1 LAFFSEQGIATVLST
16 GDIVDGPGD
25 PNRCISLLQ
34 DHNVLCVRGNH
45 ERWLL
50 NNQTRHIPMAHT
62 LEDLTPSSLDY
73 LATLPVTRWIDIA
86 GETILLC
93 HGIDQQDM
101 AKVWPGSDRMPAE
114 RNETLDHIIDEGRC
128 QWLINGHLHFRT
140 LLAFEGMTLLNAGT
154 LTGSRWPGFMTLALE
169 SQQIDIYEFRDSKI
183 EHLRQVSAAPEPIW
197 KNTQSFDGQWDP
209 LALASTLT

>member
-1 LAFFSEQGIATVLST
+1 
-16 GDIVDGPGD
+16 
-25 PNRCISLLQ
+25 
-34 DHNVLCVRGNH
+34 
-45 ERWLL
+45 
-50 NNQTRHIPMAHT
+50 MAHT

-114 RNETLDHIIDEGRC
+114 RNETLDQIIDEGRC

-140 LLAFEGMTLLNAGT
+140 LLAL
-154 LTGSRWPGFMTLALE
+154 
-169 SQQIDIYEFRDSKI
+169 K
-183 EHLRQVSAAPEPIW
+183 V
-197 KNTQSFDGQWDP
+197 
-209 LALASTLT
+209 